1 MNSPIAHIQIN
12 VSSKAAQQFYKDLL
26 TYLKYDLI
34 AEFDQGFGMQKGGF
48 GLWVTLA
55 DPKYLEHKFH
65 RKNVGINHMAFMVEN
80 KEAVDEFCE
89 KFLKQ
94 KNIQVLYDSPKTY
107 PEYTPDY
114 YAVFFEDLDRI
125 KLEVVFHT

>member
-1 MNSPIAHIQIN
+1 MQSPIAHIQLN
-12 VSSKAAQQFYKDLL
+12 VSSKVALKFYKDFL
-26 TYLKYDLI
+26 TFLQYEPI
-34 AEFDQGFGMQKGGF
+34 AEWDKGLGMRKQDF
-48 GLWVTLA
+48 SLWLMLTETKNA
-55 DPKYLEHKFH
+55 KNKFH
-65 RKNVGINHMAFMVEN
+65 RKNTGINHLAFMVES